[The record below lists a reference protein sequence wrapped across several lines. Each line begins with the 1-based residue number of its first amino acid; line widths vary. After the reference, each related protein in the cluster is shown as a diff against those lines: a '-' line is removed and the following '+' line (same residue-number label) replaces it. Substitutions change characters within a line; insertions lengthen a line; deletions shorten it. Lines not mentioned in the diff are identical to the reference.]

1 MSYDAAELVMKV
13 NTQDVARAERELKR
27 FGATTA
33 TAGTRASRAAVSIGK
48 MTAALGAIGASAAAG
63 AALNRAIQNFH
74 NLSGAL
80 AEVSTLIEG
89 TPQQMRTLNQE
100 VLRLSNAY
108 GGTATQ
114 NAKAFYQALS
124 AGAKG
129 VVDAAKTVEQANKL
143 AVGGVTTVEVAI
155 DGLTS
160 AMNAYKASS
169 LTAQEA
175 SDAMFVGMRLGKTTI
190 GELSA
195 SLGRVAPLAQQA
207 GLSFDELVAAVSI
220 TTKSGIQTSEA
231 VSGMKAALANIIN
244 PGEAAQ
250 RMAKELG
257 IQFNA
262 AALETM
268 GFVGFIDQIRKATG
282 GSSEALTQLFGSIEG
297 ANVVM
302 ALAGTGFDDLTS
314 AMGEFANKAGETEA
328 AYEKM
333 AESLPQQLK
342 TAQRE
347 LENMGLGLG
356 KLGLELQVFTT
367 KALVEFAKGWQD
379 AFSDQGEGIKS
390 VEKWG
395 ARFEKEMKKA
405 GSDIGN
411 LAKLVK
417 NVFAGEWKATWDAA
431 ADVVDAS
438 VTRQESSL
446 ARLGRSVKAW
456 ADGLFASGLGP
467 GGAPL
472 MGAQQI
478 SSDMAAAG
486 QGWAMEAGVAIPEGM
501 AQGIDISTN
510 VAKAAAARSIADI
523 GRDMKSDAAAVG
535 KAAGQAIAIEMG
547 KGVSSRMKQ
556 ITASTSST
564 MKKVDAEV
572 KKTNESARSAA
583 AARYKGATVGNGFG
597 QQDVMGRTTM
607 TTSIAKNDPNGFP
620 SLLREYSEEIKKS
633 WTDIRRDLERFAE
646 QNTFDVNSFFS
657 GSANS
662 PGYWENFK
670 NLAVD
675 AWTGIL
681 TEAFSANGVGMTAML
696 KGVEGIFSKMN
707 NLYNEAAARFM
718 GGEKKTI
725 DVVIG
730 PGVKYAGM
738 RVATLPVIRR
748 GTHLWRRANVFT
760 GGFVDYEDVDSG
772 VIGRIGGNNSNAIAR
787 AYGVFKQFTPDVIK
801 DLSTGPGSAE
811 DQRAQKNGG
820 KTPPFSLSS
829 IDYAG
834 DVAAPEITLSDR
846 VGTSYAGTIDV
857 RYRKE
862 ITGIAEVRQLLVE
875 AAADVREPLK
885 MLGDII
891 GGSTERLWEITEDF
905 SISLGKTGKDTSNVQ
920 AELTAA
926 FESYSEQIAGRILS
940 HNETFRLAGETWT
953 DALERLGKD
962 FVSVTNTFLMLGQK
976 SHQSAT
982 LWNAKVKSE
991 VAQLFG
997 GADEFS
1003 SAASSYFDVAY
1014 SPAEQASQLRKYAK
1028 STLSGLGISNLPDS
1042 RTGYRN
1048 LVEAQDLNDSVGRE
1062 RYAALIQL
1070 SDIFDFILPEFVDA
1084 VDDLGDTVVDDLS
1097 EFDAAMRAVA
1107 EGLTGMI
1114 RTADDAA
1121 RTYERLSES
1130 IGKTADLI
1138 RGSGQSENQ
1147 TFDILRNRFRD
1158 LKRDAMTGDLAAME
1172 QIGDVATSY
1181 ARAWGS
1187 RAETAAEYQ
1196 WRTAKIATALEN
1208 VAGVAANEA
1217 EMSRYESQSLE
1228 ALLDA
1233 VDNGTLNN
1241 QLVAETT
1248 AAVGDLSDSIMN
1260 GLRTI
1265 YTRETGETPG
1275 FATGGRH
1282 RGGLRIV
1289 GERGPEIEATGP
1301 SQIYSTTASRGM
1313 LGIDELRRDMR
1324 EQHAENLSFRIR
1336 MDKNI
1341 RLMWETIEEWDQAG
1355 LPEERAS

>member
-13 NTQDVARAERELKR
+13 NTQDVSRAERELKR

-175 SDAMFVGMRLGKTTI
+175 SDAMFTGMRLGKTTI

-333 AESLPQQLK
+333 AESLPQRLK

-367 KALVEFAKGWQD
+367 EALVEFAKGWQD
-379 AFSDQGEGIKS
+379 AFSDQGEGVKS

-395 ARFEKEMKKA
+395 ARFKKEMKQA

-646 QNTFDVNSFFS
+646 QNSFDVNSFFS
-657 GSANS
+657 GSADS

-696 KGVEGIFSKMN
+696 KGVEGIFVQMN
-707 NLYNEAAARFM
+707 DRYNKLAQGFM
-718 GGEKKTI
+718 NAEKKTI

-730 PGVKYAGM
+730 PGSRYTGM

-748 GTHLWRRANVFT
+748 GTHLWRRTNSSPMFT
-760 GGFVDYEDVDSG
+760 QFEDYEGIDSG
-772 VIGRIGGNNSNAIAR
+772 VVGRIGGNNSNAIAR
-787 AYGVFKQFTPDVIK
+787 AYGIFKAFTPEVIQ
-801 DLSTGPGSAE
+801 DLTSGPGSAS
-811 DQRAQKNGG
+811 DQRGDILSLQTEYAGQGGAPSASVTNGG
-820 KTPPFSLSS
+820 GVTYTKSGNLKFRTEYEG
-829 IDYAG
+829 IG
-834 DVAAPEITLSDR
+834 EI
-846 VGTSYAGTIDV
+846 
-857 RYRKE
+857 
-862 ITGIAEVRQLLVE
+862 RQLLVE
-875 AAADVREPLK
+875 AAEDVREPLK
-885 MLGDII
+885 LLGDVI
-891 GGSTERLWEITEDF
+891 GGNTERLWEITEDF
-905 SISLGKTGKDTSNVQ
+905 NISLGKTGKDTANVQ

-1042 RTGYRN
+1042 RAGYRS

-1070 SDIFDFILPEFVDA
+1070 SGVFDVIL
-1084 VDDLGDTVVDDLS
+1084 
-1097 EFDAAMRAVA
+1097 A
-1107 EGLTGMI
+1107 E
-1114 RTADDAA
+1114 
-1121 RTYERLSES
+1121 
-1130 IGKTADLI
+1130 
-1138 RGSGQSENQ
+1138 
-1147 TFDILRNRFRD
+1147 
-1158 LKRDAMTGDLAAME
+1158 
-1172 QIGDVATSY
+1172 VC
-1181 ARAWGS
+1181 
-1187 RAETAAEYQ
+1187 
-1196 WRTAKIATALEN
+1196 
-1208 VAGVAANEA
+1208 
-1217 EMSRYESQSLE
+1217 
-1228 ALLDA
+1228 
-1233 VDNGTLNN
+1233 
-1241 QLVAETT
+1241 
-1248 AAVGDLSDSIMN
+1248 
-1260 GLRTI
+1260 
-1265 YTRETGETPG
+1265 
-1275 FATGGRH
+1275 GRH
-1282 RGGLRIV
+1282 
-1289 GERGPEIEATGP
+1289 
-1301 SQIYSTTASRGM
+1301 
-1313 LGIDELRRDMR
+1313 
-1324 EQHAENLSFRIR
+1324 
-1336 MDKNI
+1336 
-1341 RLMWETIEEWDQAG
+1341 
-1355 LPEERAS
+1355 